1 MKITRYINLQPTA
14 KRKKEES
21 DSQSS
26 NPKEGENTEP
36 LPESVDTSTAG
47 HPEARNL
54 GKDADGSTKM
64 ADGEI
69 GNEEKEEKL
78 KRETEEKALLEKNE
92 EHPILFTGGTLR
104 EYQKEGY
111 KWLRVIKIINIK
123 IQNEYSYDQ

>member
-1 MKITRYINLQPTA
+1 M
-14 KRKKEES
+14 
-21 DSQSS
+21 
-26 NPKEGENTEP
+26 
-36 LPESVDTSTAG
+36 DTSTAG
-47 HPEARNL
+47 HPEAPNL

-69 GNEEKEEKL
+69 ENEEKEEKL